1 MGLSSAPRE
10 RLSSDFRRAGPHGWD
25 ENATIV
31 KGLVMQ
37 KESKNQGESHNVSR
51 RNFIKA
57 SAAAGAASMLSA
69 SRYAYAQGSDTIRVG
84 LIGCGGRGTGAGI
97 IDCATSSKGVE
108 LVAIGDVFQDHIDR
122 APTRI
127 KQNLKRK
134 KLPVDEI
141 YKVTPETTF
150 SGWDAYQKVID
161 CDVDLVI
168 LTTPPYFRPMQFKAA
183 VQAGKHVFTEKP
195 IAVDPAGVRDFIET
209 SKTAE
214 DKGLSVVAG
223 TQMRR
228 ARHIMAIV
236 EKIHDGALGEVL
248 AGQCVR
254 RGGGLMDWG
263 PSAEERKPEWSD
275 AEWQLRRWLFMTWLS
290 GDFIVE
296 QHVHNLDLVNW
307 VMGSPPVKVV
317 AQGGRQVRTA
327 PVYGNVYDHFAGEY
341 EYPNGALI
349 GYLGVQI
356 DGVSSRCDQRFV
368 GPKGRAYFDFGTA
381 SIEGDAEWTYDGESV
396 APAVQEYADLI
407 ASIRSGEPINEGV
420 QVAESTMTAIMAR
433 MSAYTGRALKWDWV
447 MNASELKLGPDQLEY
462 GDLPLDPVALPG
474 TTKLI

>member
-1 MGLSSAPRE
+1 MLDRQPRPVG
-10 RLSSDFRRAGPHGWD
+10 RPDNSI
-25 ENATIV
+25 TV

-37 KESKNQGESHNVSR
+37 QESNKQPESRDVSR
-51 RNFIKA
+51 RGFIKT
-57 SAAAGAASMLSA
+57 SAAVGAASLFAA
-69 SRYAYAQGSDTIRVG
+69 SRRAYAQGSDTIRVG

-108 LVAIGDVFQDHIDR
+108 LVAIGDLFQDHVDT
-122 APTRI
+122 APARI
-127 KQNLKRK
+127 KHNLAGR
-134 KLPVDEI
+134 KLPVDAI

-150 SGWDAYQKVID
+150 AGWDAYKKVVA
-161 CDVDLVI
+161 CDLDMVI

-183 VQAGKHVFTEKP
+183 IEAGKHVFTEKP
-195 IAVDPAGVRDFIET
+195 IAVDPAGVRDFIAT
-209 SKTAE
+209 SKKAE
-214 DKGLSVVAG
+214 EKGLSVMPG

-236 EKIHDGALGEVL
+236 ERLHEGGIGEVL

-254 RGGGLMDWG
+254 RGDGLMGWY
-263 PSAEERKPEWSD
+263 PEAMERKPEWSD
-275 AEWQLRRWLFMTWLS
+275 MEWQLRRWLFVTWLS

-307 VMGSPPVKVV
+307 VMGGPPVQCV
-317 AQGGRQVRTA
+317 AQGGRQVRTGPA
-327 PVYGNVYDHFAGEY
+327 YGNVFDHFAGEY
-341 EYPNGALI
+341 EYANGARI

-356 DGVSSRCDQRFV
+356 DGVSGRCDQRFV
-368 GPKGRAYFDFGTA
+368 GPKGRAHFDFGIA
-381 SIEGDAEWTYDGESV
+381 RIDGDAPWTYEGESV
-396 APAVQEYADLI
+396 QPAVQEYADLI
-407 ASIRSGEPINEGV
+407 AGIREGKPINEGV

-447 MNASELKLGPDQLEY
+447 MNASELDLGPEKLEF
-462 GDLPLDPVALPG
+462 GDLPLEPVAMPG